1 MALSEGEQRR
11 LEEMERALERDDPRF
26 AASVSVERV
35 RRCRLITG
43 GAVFLLGAFVL
54 LAGLVAT
61 AGSTPVGVVIGVAG
75 FLIMVAAR
83 GDAALSR
90 LGAAAA
96 APRRVGPDPR
106 RGRCSRRCRGLTSGP
121 PVGRICVG

>member
-1 MALSEGEQRR
+1 MALSEGQQRR

-54 LAGLVAT
+54 LVAT

-96 APRRVGPDPR
+96 DPRRVG
-106 RGRCSRRCRGLTSGP
+106 
-121 PVGRICVG
+121 

>member
-26 AASVSVERV
+26 ATSVCVERV

-43 GAVFLLGAFVL
+43 GAVFLLGAFVQ
-54 LAGLVAT
+54 LAALVAT

-75 FLIMVAAR
+75 FLIMVAAAVTLLFSASAQPRLRR
-83 GDAALSR
+83 G
-90 LGAAAA
+90 G
-96 APRRVGPDPR
+96 GPDPG